1 MRGEVREGMG
11 IYACI
16 DFNILYIPHLLLQLD
31 YIVFTVLVHV
41 KKICVFIH
49 EL

>member
-1 MRGEVREGMG
+1 MG

-16 DFNILYIPHLLLQLD
+16 DFNIHTTPASTTD

-49 EL
+49 ELYL